1 MSTRTTKKPQLQN
14 PQLQTAGIELRLK
27 GPGSSTV
34 ALFDSKG
41 NPLMTKRL
49 VLSGSPGVEARS
61 ILPLTLGTTA
71 GVVAVV
77 PALLHQ
83 SDTRQTVTLGDK
95 KPEAAMEERF
105 LAIRLSKSS
114 AERIRA
120 TVRLASAQG
129 GALSSSLIRRRGANS

>member
-1 MSTRTTKKPQLQN
+1 MSTRTAKKPQPQN

-49 VLSGSPGVEARS
+49 VLSGSSGVEARS

-83 SDTRQTVTLGDK
+83 SDTR
-95 KPEAAMEERF
+95 
-105 LAIRLSKSS
+105 
-114 AERIRA
+114 
-120 TVRLASAQG
+120 
-129 GALSSSLIRRRGANS
+129 